1 MGAMIVLM
9 VLPMPAVAD
18 SFGDRVII
26 SPDVSFLWNFQRG
39 VEEVI
44 RFVKFTTPMR
54 IEYSLELL
62 ERRIGEMETLVNKS
76 ESFVPVVES
85 QYEAEI
91 SKIETEILSLDIVSR
106 FVSADYN
113 LTQRLSANIKALEA
127 AAKLAKTSGGYF
139 ASAMERTYQCM
150 KVAG

>member
-1 MGAMIVLM
+1 MIPMRANILMGAMIVLM
-9 VLPMPAVAD
+9 VLPMPALAD
-18 SFGDRVII
+18 SFGV
-26 SPDVSFLWNFQRG
+26 
-39 VEEVI
+39 
-44 RFVKFTTPMR
+44 
-54 IEYSLELL
+54 
-62 ERRIGEMETLVNKS
+62 GEMETLVNKS
-76 ESFVPVVES
+76 ESFVPGVES

-91 SKIETEILSLDIVSR
+91 SKIETEIMSLDVVSR

-113 LTQRLSANIKALEA
+113 LTQRLGANIKALEA